1 MGHAQTMTT
10 TRILLKARPTAEQLR
25 DRLAAPVPDGLEL
38 YLDPADL
45 TGGGWLERLVATVE
59 AAGAPT
65 GFAWIVEAPIRTLG
79 GQYFGL
85 TRDDEDHRETLR
97 RVATAGR
104 AIGAVA
110 ANAHLVAPTLDLG
123 KLTAPERQRALRESH
138 AVVAAYQEYCD
149 EAGLIPQLENVPPV
163 GRMRE
168 SAFVVSPIGAAPE
181 DLLALGEAF
190 PRLRFCVDLSH
201 AGLYLNW
208 SNGKTHGLDEL
219 AAVAA
224 FHGSPGV
231 TSLETYL
238 APLVPRI
245 LSVHVSNAMGLL
257 GEGLPYGDG
266 DFDLDQALGSL
277 SDAVPYWVTETL
289 EPDPTRA
296 TGMRDAQSRLISLR
310 ERASAGSRR

>member
-1 MGHAQTMTT
+1 MTT

-45 TGGGWLERLVATVE
+45 TGDGWLERLVATVE
-59 AAGAPT
+59 AAAAPA
-65 GFAWIVEAPIRTLG
+65 GFVWIVEAPIRTLG

-123 KLTAPERQRALRESH
+123 KLTAPERQRALRESL
-138 AVVAAYQEYCD
+138 AVVAAYEEYCD

-310 ERASAGSRR
+310 ERARAGSRR